1 MTEAPR
7 EPHPQA
13 APPVRHGPVGY
24 LVAAWLAA
32 TAARFAW
39 AAYTARV
46 PLWSQVAA
54 AVVAL
59 VAAAAVVPFLRFRR
73 SGWEM
78 AMWVLVAALVMDV
91 VRIGMGEARW
101 LPPAAAAG
109 ATAFC
114 LGYAWRARAAFR
126 DPDEGEEAPPEAPS
140 AAAPAERGPSAAEDA
155 LAAIHRRIVEAG
167 SACAVPREA
176 LLAEAARYGAGEDA
190 LRTEGISLYR
200 TFLDHFRRRGGA
212 LTPEQERELA
222 CLQRVLDLDP
232 DAVDRL
238 RAGDDGP
245 AIAPE
250 PAPPESVEHTDSVEH
265 VAPAE
270 EPVAVDMTVR
280 AEPDVRPAE
289 SAGPAHAGPARV
301 GPEEMTYTLGIAGR
315 AAAELAD
322 YEQHELG
329 ALLSWAG
336 ISLPPSAGPRAALE
350 RLRALH
356 RISTEALEEVPAG
369 HPLEPGERCFA
380 VRTVELY
387 RVSPGA
393 QPSEAPPAPRP
404 VDPRAFVDG
413 SLEEDCDLSP
423 FGRAGACRFL
433 VTDRRLLLV
442 APSGQQSPLPLDRIR
457 SVHPHRNGLQVRPL
471 RGNPVFLAF
480 HDGVDDVAMRI
491 SRVMNDARAS

>member
-1 MTEAPR
+1 
-7 EPHPQA
+7 
-13 APPVRHGPVGY
+13 
-24 LVAAWLAA
+24 
-32 TAARFAW
+32 
-39 AAYTARV
+39 
-46 PLWSQVAA
+46 
-54 AVVAL
+54 
-59 VAAAAVVPFLRFRR
+59 
-73 SGWEM
+73 
-78 AMWVLVAALVMDV
+78 MWVLVAALVMDV

-126 DPDEGEEAPPEAPS
+126 DPDEGEEAHPEPPPTGPGGGPPS
-140 AAAPAERGPSAAEDA
+140 GAEDA

-167 SACAVPREA
+167 SACAVTREA
-176 LLAEAARYGAGEDA
+176 LLDEAARYGAGEKA
-190 LRTEGISLYR
+190 LRREGLSLYR
-200 TFLDHFRRRGGA
+200 TFLDHFRRRGA

-232 DAVDRL
+232 DAVGRL
-238 RAGDDGP
+238 RAEDGRP
-245 AIAPE
+245 TLVAE
-250 PAPPESVEHTDSVEH
+250 PAPADEP
-265 VAPAE
+265 VAAAEEPAAAEE
-270 EPVAVDMTVR
+270 EPVAAADGEVR
-280 AEPDVRPAE
+280 AEPAVRPGPPAE
-289 SAGPAHAGPARV
+289 PGG
-301 GPEEMTYTLGIAGR
+301 MTEPPGIADGR

-322 YEQHELG
+322 YERHELA

-336 ISLPPSAGPRAALE
+336 IALPPSADPRAALE

-356 RISTEALEEVPAG
+356 RFSTEPLEEVPAG

-387 RVSPGA
+387 RVTPGA

-413 SLEEDCDLSP
+413 SMEEDCDLSP

-442 APSGQQSPLPLDRIR
+442 APSGQQSPLPLERIR
-457 SVHPHRNGLQVRPL
+457 SVHPHRNGVQVRPL